1 MTTPAPTYE
10 IRSAGANDIES
21 LLSFWALAAENTGRV
36 ADDAQSL
43 ARLLARDA
51 DALLL
56 AESGGEIVG
65 SVIAG
70 WDGWRVHIYRLAV
83 HPDWR
88 KRGVG
93 RQLIVEVESRAAAAG
108 ASRIDAVVL
117 VQNERAAAFW
127 TALGYRPLAEWRR
140 WVRQVER

>member
-1 MTTPAPTYE
+1 MTPAPIYD
-10 IRSAGANDIES
+10 IRSAGNGDIES

-36 ADDAQSL
+36 ADDARSL
-43 ARLLARDA
+43 TRLLARDA

-56 AESGGEIVG
+56 AESGDGIVG

-70 WDGWRVHIYRLAV
+70 WDGWRFHIYRLAV

-88 KRGVG
+88 GRGVG
-93 RQLIVEVESRAAAAG
+93 RQLIAEVESRAASAG

-117 VQNERAAAFW
+117 VENERAAAFW
-127 TALGYRPLAEWRR
+127 TALGYRPQPEWRR
-140 WVRQVER
+140 WVRQVDR